1 VSFASWF
8 RGLEGVL
15 GPLDAEIKS
24 QQGRPPDLGDLLLV
38 LACGPTLG
46 GKALRDIDVDL
57 VKLAKGIEQAR
68 SEVER
73 DRAYEEI
80 EAAQQAKQEAIE
92 AQDWDRVAE
101 LRERE
106 RGLVGTDRERHSTQA
121 EEMRTKARRL
131 LRLSKPHSGS

>member
-1 VSFASWF
+1 MAFASWF

-38 LACGPTLG
+38 LASGQSLV
-46 GKALRDIDVDL
+46 GKVLRDMDVDL
-57 VKLAKGIEQAR
+57 VQLAGAIEQAR
-68 SEVER
+68 REVEP
-73 DRAYEEI
+73 DRAFEEI
-80 EAAQQAKQEAIE
+80 EAARQAKEEAIE

-106 RGLVGTDRERHSTQA
+106 RVLVSKDPERHSEQA
-121 EEMRTKARRL
+121 QETRKEARRL
-131 LRLSKPHSGS
+131 LGLPEPHSRS